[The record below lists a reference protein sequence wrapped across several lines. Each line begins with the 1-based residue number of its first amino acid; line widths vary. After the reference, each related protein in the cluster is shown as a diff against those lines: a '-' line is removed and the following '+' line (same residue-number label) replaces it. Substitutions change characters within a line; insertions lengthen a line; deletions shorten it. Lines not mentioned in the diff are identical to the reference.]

1 MRNTLALFLLFF
13 ISAYRQDGLLAQNRV
28 NVDSEIDAVTVYTN
42 GAIVNQVATFD
53 LKAGVNEIVFSGI
66 PSSTDFNTIQV
77 SGDDSYE
84 ITGIKQQNR
93 SGGMPAS
100 REVKTK
106 RDSLDTA
113 RFSLKTKAALRAT
126 YAEEL
131 LMIQAN
137 RAIGGKNSILLTE
150 DLEEMADF
158 FRERIKEINYKTI
171 EIQDEERELNELIQ
185 RLEREL
191 VELNQLV
198 QRNSREV
205 VIRVAATKTGRSS
218 MKLSYYT
225 YEASWAPHYDV
236 RSGGTS
242 SQVEIISK
250 ARIRQYSG
258 INWTSVKLT
267 LSTGDPMTGGAP
279 PVLQPWRL
287 YAYDPPS
294 DKQRAYSGAPQLEEL
309 QTISVPASRVA
320 ERFDDAAAEPVSMVQ
335 QRMATQYVINTPYD
349 IAGDNRDNEVEIR
362 RVSMPATYRHLVVPK
377 LSTTTFLTAEVTNW
391 DQYNLLPG
399 EASIYFEGSFVGQ
412 SYLNTA
418 VTSDTLSLSLGRDKN
433 VNVTYEQISDYC
445 KTSTIGNKR
454 KTTRGYRIQVMNTG
468 KTAINLRIEDQVPVS
483 SSSDVEVEVEELSG
497 GRLTPEN
504 GKVTWDRQVE
514 AGRMTEH
521 ILRYQVRYPKK
532 KIIPNL

>member
-1 MRNTLALFLLFF
+1 MRNTLVLFLLVL

-28 NVDSEIDAVTVYTN
+28 NVTSEIDAVTVFTN
-42 GAIVNQVATFD
+42 GAIVNQVANFD
-53 LKAGVNEIVFSGI
+53 LKQGVNEIVFSGI
-66 PSSTDFNTIQV
+66 PSSTDFNTIQIT
-77 SGDDSYE
+77 GDDAYE

-106 RDSLDTA
+106 RDSLETA
-113 RFSLKTKAALRAT
+113 RFTLKTKAALRST

-137 RAIGGKNSILLTE
+137 RTIGGKNNILLTE

-158 FRERIKEINYKTI
+158 FRERVKEINYKTI

-205 VIRVAATKTGRSS
+205 VVRVAAAKVGRAT

-225 YEASWAPHYDV
+225 YEASWAPYYDV
-236 RSGGTS
+236 RSGGTNS
-242 SQVEIISK
+242 PVEIISK
-250 ARIRQYSG
+250 ARIRQYTG
-258 INWTSVKLT
+258 INWSNVKLT

-287 YAYDPPS
+287 YAYDPPTN
-294 DKQRAYSGAPQLEEL
+294 KPRAYASSPQLDVIEI
-309 QTISVPASRVA
+309 QSMPASKGA
-320 ERFDDAAAEPVSMVQ
+320 QSAFDAISEPVSMVQ

-362 RVSMPATYRHLVVPK
+362 RVTMPATYRHLVVPK

-418 VTSDTLSLSLGRDKN
+418 VTTDTLSLSLGRDKN
-433 VNVTYEQISDYC
+433 VNVTYEQVSDYC

-454 KTTRGYRIQVMNTG
+454 RTTRGYRIQVMNSG

-483 SSSDVEVEVEELSG
+483 ASGDVEVEVEELSG

-504 GKVTWDRQVE
+504 GKVTWDRKVE

-521 ILRYQVRYPKK
+521 MLRYQVRYPKK